1 MRKYRIMESRLNT
14 DIENIKKEAK
24 EIEIESKNVVEN
36 VDEIF
41 DDEVINNIVE
51 KTTEGL
57 KDVNEQMQERTKE
70 IWEDLEKTKV
80 ETMNAI
86 KERHAKLDEEIKKME
101 ESQKTTQTIDEIKEE
116 AKAAVAEV
124 VGQDENESDKE
135 HREKIEKLQAETEKQ
150 LDDLLNDL
158 NK

>member
-1 MRKYRIMESRLNT
+1 MKKILGAIGVGVLTGIVVGGYMTWRKN
-14 DIENIKKEAK
+14 KKLEEK
-24 EIEIESKNVVEN
+24 IDETFSDEFVNNV
-36 VDEIF
+36 
-41 DDEVINNIVE
+41 VE

-124 VGQDENESDKE
+124 VGQDENESVKE

-150 LDDLLNDL
+150 LDDLLADL

>member
-1 MRKYRIMESRLNT
+1 M
-14 DIENIKKEAK
+14 
-24 EIEIESKNVVEN
+24 KNVLKAVGLGILAGIVVGGYMTWKKNKKVQEK
-36 VDEIF
+36 VDETF

-51 KTTEGL
+51 KTTENL
-57 KDVNEQMQERTKE
+57 KDINNQVQEDIQKSFDE
-70 IWEDLEKTKV
+70 LAKTKNDV
-80 ETMNAI
+80 LNNI
-86 KERHAKLDEEIKKME
+86 SERHAKLDEEIRKME
-101 ESQKTTQTIDEIKEE
+101 ESQKTTQTIDKIKEE

-150 LDDLLNDL
+150 LDDLLADL

>member
-1 MRKYRIMESRLNT
+1 MKIFKAIGLGLVAGVVVGGIMAW
-14 DIENIKKEAK
+14 KKNK
-24 EIEIESKNVVEN
+24 EVQEK

-150 LDDLLNDL
+150 LDDLLADL